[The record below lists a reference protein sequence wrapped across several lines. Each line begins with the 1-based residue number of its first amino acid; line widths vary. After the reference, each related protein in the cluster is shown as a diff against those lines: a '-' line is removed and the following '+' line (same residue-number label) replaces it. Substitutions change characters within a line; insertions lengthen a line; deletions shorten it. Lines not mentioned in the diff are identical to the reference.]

1 MCKIRRRDTVKCPGF
16 NWFTTGPIPVDAK
29 GATMAKLDKLAN
41 ENRIE
46 NRNRNHNNILLAVDL
61 AFNALPYITSE
72 HCAHCYRRFTQT
84 ESGCF

>member
-1 MCKIRRRDTVKCPGF
+1 
-16 NWFTTGPIPVDAK
+16 
-29 GATMAKLDKLAN
+29 MAKLDKLAN

>member
-1 MCKIRRRDTVKCPGF
+1 MSWF

-46 NRNRNHNNILLAVDL
+46 NRNRNHNNILFGSRPRIQCFA
-61 AFNALPYITSE
+61 YITSE